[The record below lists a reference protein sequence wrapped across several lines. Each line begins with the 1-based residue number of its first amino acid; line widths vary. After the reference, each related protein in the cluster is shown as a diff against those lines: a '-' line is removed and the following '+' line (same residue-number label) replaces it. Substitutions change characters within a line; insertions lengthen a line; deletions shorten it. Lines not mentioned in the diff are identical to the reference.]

1 MIRGDIYK
9 KIIQMDKRK
18 LFEKVSSKTPNL
30 GIKFNDF
37 KAILED
43 FEDIMDDRPSGIY
56 LEEMPLVGEYSLLQ
70 ALNVDVEDL
79 RDTDADGTQA
89 LIAKIQASIPML
101 GMFFAPSNQ
110 NRMKAIDLFKGEVEA
125 LKKLLSNLE
134 STLISSITGEEAPVA
149 YKATIPGSEAILSG
163 QTVTQSFIT
172 SAIKTFAKP
181 ITGDL
186 DPSQMNQNELQ
197 SLVDGYVLSQ
207 EGLELISK
215 LKGLGMDRNVTSFVD
230 TIFSSM
236 GIISGLEEGNFS
248 GSVMSRFD
256 DIDFEE
262 IDFDT
267 INTRQV
273 NDYVSGMPFK
283 ELNDLEMTMDPFVRM
298 GMFYQLCLLQNA
310 EIMDRTEVVLGTDKL
325 AHNEFVRSKEPF
337 KESLTMLFNITNPS
351 DLGQLE
357 MFLPRLN
364 DLSLQMMNVI
374 WNNNDAKKTKRI
386 LFIPM
391 MQAFYIAFAN
401 FILGEALY
409 KFLTARTTKA
419 KTRRDTAAAAA
430 AAEIAKKAEEEKVR
444 TAVLVTSMT
453 KEQRGKKLAQLNRD
467 PNLKALFDDNIIYI
481 AGRSGYDPNRVKAL
495 KEVIYYMY
503 AVPGSDVMSAQ
514 NWDIEKYP
522 LDGNYDQHF
531 AKIIKDFQ
539 TTYDVTPIDG
549 KVGPI
554 TKKEIQEYIP
564 VYVAEL
570 V

>member
-1 MIRGDIYK
+1 
-9 KIIQMDKRK
+9 MDKRK

-79 RDTDADGTQA
+79 RDTDRDGTQA

-310 EIMDRTEVVLGTDKL
+310 EVMDRIEVVLGTDKL
-325 AHNEFVRSKEPF
+325 SHNEFIRSKEPF

-409 KFLTARTTKA
+409 KFLTARTSKA
-419 KTRRDTAAAAA
+419 KTRRDAATAAAAD
-430 AAEIAKKAEEEKVR
+430 IAKKAEEERIK
-444 TAVLVTSMT
+444 TSALPSTMSDVDRGRKIISILKNPKL
-453 KEQRGKKLAQLNRD
+453 KELFSDNVIYTTNAKNLD
-467 PNLKALFDDNIIYI
+467 PEK
-481 AGRSGYDPNRVKAL
+481 VKAL
-495 KEVIYYMY
+495 KELVYYLFGGNQS
-503 AVPGSDVMSAQ
+503 PIISAKT
-514 NWDIEKYP
+514 WDITKYP
-522 LDGNYDQHF
+522 IDGNYDTYF
-531 AKIIKDFQ
+531 SNIIKEIQ
-539 TTYDVTPIDG
+539 TVGSIPPLRGGQGDA
-549 KVGPI
+549 KVGPN
-554 TKKEIQEYIP
+554 TK
-564 VYVAEL
+564 AEL
-570 V
+570 KQIASDAIEELLG